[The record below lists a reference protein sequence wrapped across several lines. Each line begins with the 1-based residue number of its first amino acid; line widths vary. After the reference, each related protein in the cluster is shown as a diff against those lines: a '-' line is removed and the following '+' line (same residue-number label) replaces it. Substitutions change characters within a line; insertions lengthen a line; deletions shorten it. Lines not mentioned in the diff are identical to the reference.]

1 MIAISSPDILKTT
14 ARESICGYFR
24 RHPLNTAILAV
35 LFLVIGTFDGNFSTA
50 NAQEWPNRPV
60 RVIIPYG
67 PGGIS
72 DVAGRITADRLSKML
87 GQPFVIESRGGAG
100 GAIGTEYAVRSPND
114 GYTLYFGGGSQ
125 FSVVPLMQK
134 LSYDPVKDLMPVS
147 MITLNGMALA
157 VNLDLPVRSTREFI
171 DYARANPGRINY
183 GSNGLGTSSHLV
195 PAAFAA
201 RERLDMVAVP
211 YQATP
216 PSILALMTGT
226 VHMFFGNISDVAE
239 SVRSNKVRLLA
250 ISTDKRIAQFPD
262 TPTISETVPNF
273 VMTAWNGYFAPANTP
288 RPIIDRLSQALA
300 AICRDPEV
308 RKIMSNMGVDAIGG
322 TPEHLAAAIQQDLP
336 VYRAA
341 AEAAGLRR
349 Q

>member
-1 MIAISSPDILKTT
+1 
-14 ARESICGYFR
+14 
-24 RHPLNTAILAV
+24 
-35 LFLVIGTFDGNFSTA
+35 
-50 NAQEWPNRPV
+50 
-60 RVIIPYG
+60 
-67 PGGIS
+67 
-72 DVAGRITADRLSKML
+72 
-87 GQPFVIESRGGAG
+87 
-100 GAIGTEYAVRSPND
+100 
-114 GYTLYFGGGSQ
+114 
-125 FSVVPLMQK
+125 
-134 LSYDPVKDLMPVS
+134 
-147 MITLNGMALA
+147 
-157 VNLDLPVRSTREFI
+157 
-171 DYARANPGRINY
+171 
-183 GSNGLGTSSHLV
+183 V

-201 RERLDMVAVP
+201 RERLDMVVVP

-216 PSILALMTGT
+216 PSIVALMTGT
-226 VHMFFGNISDVAE
+226 IHMFFGNVSDVAE
-239 SVRSNKVRLLA
+239 SVRGNKVRLLA

-273 VMTAWNGYFAPANTP
+273 VMTAWNGYFAPAGTP

-308 RKIMSNMGVDAIGG
+308 LKIMSNMGVDAIGG